1 MKTELRYVD
10 IDFTLNSGAVNIPS
24 VYKDTSPGILLTS
37 GTHAYYDTAG
47 PFNNAAV
54 TAWVR
59 FTDILDGK
67 FRLHLGCTSAGVGK
81 AIDIV
86 MDATG
91 WKVQYVNIS
100 SWDGLPDTV
109 NSEKNFKLRG
119 WEFLSN
125 TFYKLTVYLANNQLK
140 VYFNGALAIDDTNY
154 APAGGY
160 MGISGIDTN
169 TSTYVSDMY
178 FYEEQCLWGNVNI
191 NGIAQATSGRAVLF
205 SQDIVE
211 VVEYSA
217 TNADGDY
224 LIFLEDDP
232 VNLNKYFLIGFIAD
246 QTDIQPRGVSNIT
259 I

>member
-1 MKTELRYVD
+1 MKTELRFVD
-10 IDFTLNSGAVNIPS
+10 IDFTLNSGLVNIPS
-24 VYKDTSPGILLTS
+24 IYRDTTPGILLTS
-37 GTHAYYDTAG
+37 GTHAYYDTG
-47 PFNNAAV
+47 SPFTNAAI
-54 TAWVR
+54 TGWVR
-59 FTDILDGK
+59 FTDHNDGK
-67 FRLHLGCTSAGVGK
+67 FRLHLGCTSGGVGK

-86 MDATG
+86 MSATG

-100 SWDGLPDTV
+100 SWDGLPDAV
-109 NSEKNFKLRG
+109 NSEFDFKPRG
-119 WEFLSN
+119 WDFIDN
-125 TFYKLTVYLANNQLK
+125 TFYNFKVYLANNHLK
-140 VYFNGALAIDDTNY
+140 VYFNNTLALTEIAY
-154 APAGGY
+154 APAGGFT
-160 MGISGIDTN
+160 GISGIDTN

-178 FYEEQCLWGNVNI
+178 YYEEQCLWGNVNI
-191 NGIAQATSGRAVLF
+191 NGIPQSVDGRAVLF

-217 TNADGDY
+217 TNTDGDY